1 MTSDRR
7 AILQLIAAG
16 RITPAEAERLLVAW
30 DETRETLSIV
40 ALGLAFA
47 LLAQLHLQELVPT
60 LLHFFNAQIPA
71 LAEAMRHAISPISEG
86 MRGLL

>member
-7 AILQLIAAG
+7 SILNLIATG
-16 RITPAEAERLLVAW
+16 RITPAEAERLLTAW
-30 DETRETLSIV
+30 NESHETLWIV

-47 LLAQLHLQELVPT
+47 LLAQVHLRELMPM
-60 LLHFFNAQIPA
+60 LLHFFYTQLPA
-71 LAEAMRHAISPISEG
+71 PAEALRNAISPITEG

>member
-7 AILQLIAAG
+7 AILNLIAIG
-16 RITPAEAERLLVAW
+16 RITPAEAERLLTAW
-30 DETRETLSIV
+30 NDTHETLSIV

-47 LLAQLHLQELVPT
+47 LLAQVHLHELLPM
-60 LLHFFNAQIPA
+60 LLHFFNTQTPA
-71 LAEAMRHAISPISEG
+71 LAEAVNHAISPITEG